1 MKRDKAIDFK
11 QTIIFLIVFV
21 VAVFPVKKGNKQ
33 NAFIEPQ
40 VEMQEVEWQVKED
53 AEAAIGSNLFCG
65 SSIAEGNNS
74 VYALDL
80 GRYGGKSVSEDECYN
95 IYQMKE
101 GEWEL
106 FVSKFP
112 YGMNDDNS
120 ITNLVYFDGYI
131 YFVLK
136 EVHKDVGK
144 TEEESYI
151 FKVSEE
157 DGNYGSHRP
166 TEFLLSCDKNFYI
179 YEGEIYIKFQKNGIR
194 YFYKAKLNGEDKEV
208 LYSDEQEDYSDYDYT
223 IGGGCLY
230 IKDRNQIL
238 GINLETG
245 ERKSFET
252 DAEHIEGMFYEKGR
266 LYIYDS
272 ENGEVWQID
281 VRTGDESKLIE
292 GKNTNGLCMAS

>member
-33 NAFIEPQ
+33 DAFIEPQ
-40 VEMQEVEWQVKED
+40 VEIQEVEWQVKED
-53 AEAAIGSNLFCG
+53 DKAAIGSNLFYG

-80 GRYGGKSVSEDECYN
+80 GRYGGKPVSEDGCYN

-101 GEWEL
+101 GKWEL

-120 ITNLVYFDGYI
+120 ISNLVYFDGYI

-166 TEFLLSCDKNFYI
+166 TEFLLSCDKNFY
-179 YEGEIYIKFQKNGIR
+179 
-194 YFYKAKLNGEDKEV
+194 
-208 LYSDEQEDYSDYDYT
+208 
-223 IGGGCLY
+223 
-230 IKDRNQIL
+230 
-238 GINLETG
+238 
-245 ERKSFET
+245 
-252 DAEHIEGMFYEKGR
+252 
-266 LYIYDS
+266 
-272 ENGEVWQID
+272 
-281 VRTGDESKLIE
+281 
-292 GKNTNGLCMAS
+292 